1 MSLKLDI
8 KDRKILFELD
18 VNSRQPNSIIAKKVG
33 LSKQVVGYRINS
45 LIKEKVI
52 SSFYTVIDISKL
64 GFTVHK
70 NFLRLQNLNPE
81 KEKEIIN
88 HLINHKDVVWVAS
101 CDGKYDLAFGT
112 WAKNIEY
119 FDKTLKDLELRY
131 GEFISER
138 QIATIIRGEYF
149 IRDYLISK
157 EKPSDSR
164 KSFFGSVPED
174 VELDEIDWNI
184 LLKIST
190 NSRIMAVEL
199 AQIIGKSADLV
210 ADRVKKM
217 ERSGIIKHYNF
228 VPNEEFYPCL
238 HYKVLIGL
246 RNITEEKEQS
256 LIEFCR
262 INPNIVYVVKSLGPW
277 EFEID
282 VEIEDA
288 KSFRELMM
296 KLKSQFNDIIQDYSA
311 LQIYK
316 VWKYNFCPSLSI

>member
-246 RNITEEKEQS
+246 SNITEEKEQS